1 MSMYSG
7 VIKEQAKVIETQNE
21 LVMRYHSLAQELIDV
36 LAQHIDV
43 SDYERRLMEISRKEG
58 ICGTP

>member
-7 VIKEQAKVIETQNE
+7 VIKEQAKVIEAQNE
-21 LVMRYHSLAQELIDV
+21 LAERYHSLAQELIDV

-58 ICGTP
+58 I

>member
-7 VIKEQAKVIETQNE
+7 IIKEQERVIEQQKE
-21 LVMRYHSLAQELIDV
+21 LADCYHSLSQELIDV

-43 SDYERRLMEISRKEG
+43 SEYERRLAEISGKGKR
-58 ICGTP
+58 

>member
-7 VIKEQAKVIETQNE
+7 VIKSQAETIQRQLNLLE
-21 LVMRYHSLAQELIDV
+21 SYNSLTQELIDV

-43 SDYERRLMEISRKEG
+43 SDYERRLKALGKGGGE
-58 ICGTP
+58 

>member
-21 LVMRYHSLAQELIDV
+21 LAMRYHSLTQELIDV

-58 ICGTP
+58 I